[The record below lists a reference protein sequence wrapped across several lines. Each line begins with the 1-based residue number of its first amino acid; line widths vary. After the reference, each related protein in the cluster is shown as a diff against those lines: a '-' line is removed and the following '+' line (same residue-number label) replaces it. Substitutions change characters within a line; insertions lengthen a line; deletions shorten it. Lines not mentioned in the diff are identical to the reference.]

1 VSGASAVARTTIVLF
16 AGGAA
21 TRLPGKLSL
30 PVRGEPMLARVYR
43 RVVDGRRPCVV
54 SARAPLEAELAS
66 AIRAP
71 VVLDARGDVGP
82 LGALVTV
89 ASTLATP
96 LLFAAAGD
104 LPELDAA
111 FVDDLEAEYDR
122 VAGDSDSDAPDAVVP
137 RWPDG
142 DVEPLAAL
150 YDVRAVVRAGA
161 AALDAGKRRMTAMLD
176 GLRVRHF
183 AVRPQ
188 DEARLVNVNT
198 PPDYETYRL

>member
-1 VSGASAVARTTIVLF
+1 MSGSSAVARTTVVLF

-21 TRLPGKLSL
+21 TRLPGKLTL
-30 PVRGEPMLARVYR
+30 PVHGEAMLARVYR

-54 SARAPLEAELAS
+54 SARSPLDPMLAEK
-66 AIRAP
+66 IRAP
-71 VVLDARGDVGP
+71 VVLDEHGDVGP

-89 ASTLATP
+89 AATLATT

-122 VAGDSDSDAPDAVVP
+122 AGAGTDPPEAVVP

-142 DVEPLAAL
+142 SIEPLAAL
-150 YDVRAVVRAGA
+150 YDARAAARAGA
-161 AALDAGKRRMTAMLD
+161 AALAAGRRRMSEMLD

-198 PPDYETYRL
+198 PPDYEAYRP